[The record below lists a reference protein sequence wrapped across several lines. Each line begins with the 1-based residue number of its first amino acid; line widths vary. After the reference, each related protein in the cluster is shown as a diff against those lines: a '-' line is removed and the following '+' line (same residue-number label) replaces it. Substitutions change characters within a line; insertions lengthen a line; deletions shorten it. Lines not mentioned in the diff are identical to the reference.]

1 MTNESQIR
9 AAVIA
14 ALAEKYPSGR
24 FGRTAVMKLFY
35 FLQTLRRVPL
45 GYHFTLYSYGPF
57 DSNVLSDLDYAE
69 ELGAISSEVVPYASG
84 AYGYRI
90 SPTNR
95 AAALKDK
102 AADFLRQYADDLDW
116 VIGEFGSMSSA
127 ELELASTIVYADREV
142 LRRGSRQTMA
152 ELVRRV
158 SDVKP
163 HFTQA
168 QIERMAGQF
177 AEKRLLFSLV

>member
-14 ALAEKYPSGR
+14 ALAEKYPAGN
-24 FGRTAVMKLFY
+24 FGRTAVMKLCY

-57 DSNVLSDLDYAE
+57 DSDVLSDLDYAE
-69 ELGAISSEVVPYASG
+69 EFGAISSQVVHFASG

-90 SPTNR
+90 SPTSKVD
-95 AAALKDK
+95 ALKDK
-102 AADFLRQYADDLDW
+102 AAPFIKEHAEDLDW
-116 VIGEFGSMSSA
+116 VIGEFGSMGSA

-168 QIERMAGQF
+168 QIERMAGRF
-177 AEKRLLFSLV
+177 AENKFLFSLA

>member
-14 ALAEKYPSGR
+14 ALAERYPGGS
-24 FGRTAVMKLFY
+24 FGRTAVMKLCY

-45 GYHFTLYSYGPF
+45 GYRFTLYSYGPF
-57 DSNVLSDLDYAE
+57 DSDVLSDLDYAE
-69 ELGAISSEVVPYASG
+69 ELGAIHSQVVHFASG

-95 AAALKDK
+95 ADALKEK
-102 AADFLRQYADDLDW
+102 AADFLEEYAADLDW
-116 VIGEFGSMSSA
+116 VISEFGSMSSA

-168 QIERMAGQF
+168 QIECMAARF
-177 AEKRLLFSLV
+177 AEKRLLFALA

>member
-1 MTNESQIR
+1 MTNETQIR

-14 ALAEKYPSGR
+14 ALAEMYPGGS
-24 FGRTAVMKLFY
+24 FGRTAVMKLCY

-57 DSNVLSDLDYAE
+57 DSDVLSDLDYAE
-69 ELGAISSEVVPYASG
+69 EVGAITSQVVNFTSG

-90 SPTNR
+90 SPTTR
-95 AAALKDK
+95 TDALKNK
-102 AADFLRQYADDLDW
+102 ASQFLRDHADDLDW
-116 VIGEFGSMSSA
+116 VIGEFGSMGSA
-127 ELELASTIVYADREV
+127 ELELASTIVYSDREV

-163 HFTQA
+163 HFALA
-168 QIERMAGQF
+168 QIERMVGQF
-177 AEKRLLFSLV
+177 WDKKLLHSLA

>member
-1 MTNESQIR
+1 MTNESQTR

-14 ALAEKYPSGR
+14 ALAEKYPNEN
-24 FGRTAVMKLFY
+24 FGRTAVMKLCY

-57 DSNVLSDLDYAE
+57 DSDVLSDLDYAE
-69 ELGAISSEVVPYASG
+69 ELGAISSVEVHYPSG

-90 SPTNR
+90 SPTTETG
-95 AAALKDK
+95 ALKDK
-102 AADFLRQYADDLDW
+102 AAPFLREHKADLDW
-116 VIGEFGSMSSA
+116 VIGEFGNMGSA

-142 LRRGSRQTMA
+142 VRRGSRQTMA

-168 QIERMAGQF
+168 QIERTAGQF
-177 AEKRLLFSLV
+177 SEKDLLLSLA